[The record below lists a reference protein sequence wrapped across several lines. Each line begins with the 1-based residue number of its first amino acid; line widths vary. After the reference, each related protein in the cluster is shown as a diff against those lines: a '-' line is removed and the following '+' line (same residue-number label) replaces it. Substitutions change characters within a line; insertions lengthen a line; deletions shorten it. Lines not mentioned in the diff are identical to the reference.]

1 MIDRKWNSNVTFVET
16 NANILNKIID
26 CLEKAYGYGHVAVK
40 GLNAAAIQEAI
51 IKLKMPEAS
60 TKERTLERISE
71 YQAGVD
77 EHAAQNRY
85 IQAMRTYQ
93 DGIAYIESVTESMND
108 WRFGHPFVM
117 HPIFPN
123 LTDIASKHPR
133 YCLASRDPQP
143 ARQTMNLI
151 I

>member
-26 CLEKAYGYGHVAVK
+26 CLEKAYGYGQVAVK
-40 GLNAAAIQEAI
+40 GSNAAAIQEAI

-60 TKERTLERISE
+60 TKERTLEQISE

-77 EHAAQNRY
+77 EHAAQNRH

-93 DGIAYIESVTESMND
+93 DAIAYIESVTESMSS

-117 HPIFPN
+117 HPIFPK
-123 LTDIASKHPR
+123 LTDIASKHAR
-133 YCLASRDPQP
+133 YWLASGDPQP
-143 ARQTMNLI
+143 ARQTMKLI
-151 I
+151 M